1 MSSRT
6 RCVTCFSDTLDL
18 DLGLKLCFCIW
29 GLPRRLEHFTRRAEE
44 DMYEQFGHLNFFLFM
59 VLSSGFNAN
68 HEEPSLF
75 MICVYLFTHVSI
87 PIFHWLMEICFVP
100 CGKSNH
106 T

>member
-59 VLSSGFNAN
+59 ARAEERERDGFEQFWDKQPFCDLKV
-68 HEEPSLF
+68 EEGA
-75 MICVYLFTHVSI
+75 
-87 PIFHWLMEICFVP
+87 
-100 CGKSNH
+100 GKQKPNLAQL
-106 T
+106 

>member
-1 MSSRT
+1 
-6 RCVTCFSDTLDL
+6 
-18 DLGLKLCFCIW
+18 
-29 GLPRRLEHFTRRAEE
+29 
-44 DMYEQFGHLNFFLFM
+44 M

-75 MICVYLFTHVSI
+75 LICVYLFTHVSI
-87 PIFHWLMEICFVP
+87 PISHWLMEICFVP